1 MAYVSTADMLTR
13 VLEGGYA
20 VGAFNIENMETAM
33 ATVAAAEELR
43 SPVIL
48 QTTPSTV
55 KYAGLGMLRA
65 IGFAAA
71 AHATVP
77 VALHLDHGDSYELA
91 ASAIEAGYSSVMI
104 DGSSLSLDENISLT
118 RRVVSAARQAGI
130 PVEAE
135 LGRVGGKE
143 DSYDGGEGGYTDPA
157 DAVEFVRATGVGSLA
172 VSIGTAH
179 GFYKSAPKL
188 DVERLHEIKK
198 RLVAAGLD
206 LPLVLHGASGLS
218 DDAIRECIAGGIC
231 KVNFATELR
240 GAYTA
245 GVRQALDDPAVY
257 DPKKFGRAG
266 MERLKES
273 VRAKIHVCGCTGRAE
288 G

>member
-13 VLEGGYA
+13 ALEGGYA

-104 DGSSLSLDENISLT
+104 DGSSL
-118 RRVVSAARQAGI
+118 
-130 PVEAE
+130 
-135 LGRVGGKE
+135 
-143 DSYDGGEGGYTDPA
+143 
-157 DAVEFVRATGVGSLA
+157 
-172 VSIGTAH
+172 
-179 GFYKSAPKL
+179 
-188 DVERLHEIKK
+188 
-198 RLVAAGLD
+198 
-206 LPLVLHGASGLS
+206 
-218 DDAIRECIAGGIC
+218 
-231 KVNFATELR
+231 
-240 GAYTA
+240 
-245 GVRQALDDPAVY
+245 ALMRTSRSPAVW
-257 DPKKFGRAG
+257 
-266 MERLKES
+266 
-273 VRAKIHVCGCTGRAE
+273 
-288 G
+288 